1 MVKVREM
8 ILQQIS
14 ELVRGGRW
22 GAQYLAGDYFPEL
35 KYEEV
40 VHDIQVEPHV
50 YNPDLNVDF
59 GIKIQL
65 GYLHRLN

>member
-1 MVKVREM
+1 M
-8 ILQQIS
+8 ILKQIS

-22 GAQYLAGDYFPEL
+22 GAQCLSGDYFPEL
-35 KYEEV
+35 KYEEM
-40 VHDIQVEPHV
+40 VHNIQVESYM

-59 GIKIQL
+59 GLMIQL